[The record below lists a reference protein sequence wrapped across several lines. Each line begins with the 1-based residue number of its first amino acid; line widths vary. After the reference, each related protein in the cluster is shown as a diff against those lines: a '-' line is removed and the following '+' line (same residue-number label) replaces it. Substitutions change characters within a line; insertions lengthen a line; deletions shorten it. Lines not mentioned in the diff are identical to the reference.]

1 MDLDFG
7 EGGALRVTLTDLT
20 VVPKKIEKKKKKWF
34 TFWLQRKKRK
44 KLQVNSAI
52 QFSLTVLF

>member
-20 VVPKKIEKKKKKWF
+20 VVPKKIEKKKKKVVYILV
-34 TFWLQRKKRK
+34 TKEKKK
-44 KLQVNSAI
+44 KI
-52 QFSLTVLF
+52 TGK

>member
-20 VVPKKIEKKKKKWF
+20 VVPKKIEKKKKKKVVYILV
-34 TFWLQRKKRK
+34 TKEKKK
-44 KLQVNSAI
+44 KI
-52 QFSLTVLF
+52 TGK